1 MPRTDTEGLRWEDE
15 IPLLEQLCD
24 YQGRPGG
31 VAGVTYAYVPLDAI
45 MDMTTAEAPTH
56 HPYTQQPLSV
66 DDRPLWRWTS
76 ASSETIRIT
85 NTTNGKFVDFQI
97 LKRGKPLHGSCPG
110 WYRCR
115 AVVHPGI
122 PAKLGWQGNEAR
134 RMLGIKGEP
143 TLSETTQKSASIPP
157 STTGNAAAAA
167 NTR

>member
-1 MPRTDTEGLRWEDE
+1 MPRTDTDGLHWQDE

-24 YQGRPGG
+24 FQGRPGG
-31 VAGVTYAYVPLDAI
+31 IAGLTYAYVPLDAI

-56 HPYTQQPLSV
+56 HPYTSQPLL
-66 DDRPLWRWTS
+66 DEDRPLWKWAS

-134 RMLGIKGEP
+134 RMLGIKTLTDEP
-143 TLSETTQKSASIPP
+143 QTTHKSVSSSPTTQSQAS
-157 STTGNAAAAA
+157 
-167 NTR
+167 R